1 MGKIVLRFMSLMKCL
16 LIALW
21 SVLLS
26 ADAYRDLDAHMRKS
40 LAGGKVIGTAVAVV
54 EGDKITFMK
63 AYGVKKRG
71 AKDPVDMDSVFQ
83 LGSLS
88 KSVTATLTAVLQKN
102 KLVDA
107 RLPSNRQILS
117 HTTGYKRPGWNSRIE
132 GGWSRSL
139 LLKNL
144 SQSEREQP
152 GKFDYHNLAFSLIED
167 VIERATQSELKDA
180 FKHYLFKPAGM
191 KRASVGFEDFIE
203 QANRTWPHVKT
214 KRGCVACKTYSKRY
228 HEVVPSAG
236 GINASIQDMAR
247 FIQLQMGAFPSL
259 VSSKELKQ
267 FHEPVTSASDAIRW
281 LRKVPHSG
289 PIKSYYGLGWR
300 IADINGE
307 RVVFHSGWLKGFTN
321 FMAFIPERKI
331 GIVVLTN
338 SESGFSSQTAMRFLL
353 GKRYS

>member
-1 MGKIVLRFMSLMKCL
+1 MRYL
-16 LIALW
+16 LIILCSLPLNAGN
-21 SVLLS
+21 
-26 ADAYRDLDAHMRKS
+26 YQDLDSHMRQS
-40 LAGGKVIGTAVAVV
+40 LAKGKVVGTAVAVV
-54 EGDKITFMK
+54 EGTQIAFIK

-71 AKDPVDMDSVFQ
+71 TRDRVDMDSSFQ

-117 HTTGYKRPGWNSRIE
+117 HTTGYSRPGWNSNIE
-132 GGWSRSL
+132 RGYSRSL

-144 SQSEREQP
+144 SQSDREQP
-152 GKFDYHNLAFSLIED
+152 GTKFDYHNLAFSQIED
-167 VIERATQSELKDA
+167 VIERAIQGTLKDA
-180 FKHYLFKPAGM
+180 FEQYLFKPTGM
-191 KRASVGFEDFIE
+191 NRATVGFNNFMA
-203 QANRTWPHVKT
+203 QANRVWPHVKT

-236 GINASIQDMAR
+236 GINASIRDMAR
-247 FIQLQMGAFPSL
+247 FMQLQMGGFPKL
-259 VSSKELKQ
+259 VSTKDLES
-267 FHEPVTSASDAIRW
+267 FYEPVVSAPDALRW

-321 FMAFIPERKI
+321 FMAFIPERRV

-338 SESGFSSQTAMRFLL
+338 SESGFSAQTAMRFLL
-353 GKRYS
+353 GKRLS

>member
-1 MGKIVLRFMSLMKCL
+1 MKYL
-16 LIALW
+16 LVALW

-26 ADAYRDLDAHMRKS
+26 ADAYKDLDAHMRQS
-40 LAGGKVIGTAVAVV
+40 LARGKTVGTAVAVI
-54 EGDKITFMK
+54 EGDKITFIK
-63 AYGVKKRG
+63 TYGVKKRG
-71 AKDPVDMDSVFQ
+71 SKDPVDMDSVFQ

-88 KSVTATLTAVLQKN
+88 KSVTATLTAVLQKS
-102 KLVDA
+102 KMVDA

-144 SQSEREQP
+144 SQSEREQQ

-167 VIERATQSELKDA
+167 VIERATQSELKEA
-180 FKHYLFKPAGM
+180 FRQYLFRPAGM
-191 KRASVGFEDFIE
+191 RHASVGFDEFIE
-203 QANRTWPHVKT
+203 EANRVWPHVKT
-214 KRGCVACKTYSKRY
+214 KRGCVACRTYSKRY

-236 GINASIQDMAR
+236 GINASIRDMAR
-247 FIQLQMGAFPSL
+247 FMQIQMGSFPSL
-259 VSSKELKQ
+259 VTARDLEQ
-267 FHEPVTSASDAIRW
+267 FHEPVTSAPDALRW

-321 FMAFIPERKI
+321 FMAFIPARKI

-353 GKRYS
+353 GKHYS